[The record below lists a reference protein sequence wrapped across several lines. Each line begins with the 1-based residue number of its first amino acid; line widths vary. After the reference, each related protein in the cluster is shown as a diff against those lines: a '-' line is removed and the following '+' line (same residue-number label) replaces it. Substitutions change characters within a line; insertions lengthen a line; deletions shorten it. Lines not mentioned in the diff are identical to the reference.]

1 MTDYAVIT
9 TLNEEQTIC
18 PLIEALQAQGLK
30 VVIVDDCSDDDT
42 VLLAGSYY
50 DVKVIVN
57 TARLGIGPSLMLGW
71 QYALDAGAACVVQL
85 DAGGSH
91 DPLAASAMLR
101 RLDFCDMVIGSRF
114 CKGAAYDNRAGKWT
128 RPYMSR
134 LAAAMCNFAVGAHF
148 TDWTSGYRAFHA
160 GTLRRLLAHG
170 YNARMHGWQ
179 IEVLARANNDG
190 MYITEMPIKY
200 IAGRS
205 SFNGRV
211 ANEAI
216 NAWLHIMHHVGG
228 APKRQAIMGNKFVGD
243 A

>member
-1 MTDYAVIT
+1 MDYAIIT
-9 TLNEEQTIC
+9 TLNEEETIC
-18 PLIEALQAQGLK
+18 PLIEALQAQNLR
-30 VVIVDDCSDDDT
+30 VVIVDDCSGDDT
-42 VLLAGSYY
+42 VLLAGNYP
-50 DVKVIVN
+50 DVQVIFN
-57 TARLGIGPSLMLGW
+57 TARIGIGPSLMAGW
-71 QYALDAGAACVVQL
+71 RLALSQGASCVVQL

-91 DPLAASAMLR
+91 DPAAASAMLR
-101 RLDFCDMVIGSRF
+101 RLDFCDMVVGSRF
-114 CKGAAYDNRAGKWT
+114 IKGAAYDNHAGRLT

-160 GTLRRLLAHG
+160 GTLRKLLEHH

-179 IEVLARANNDG
+179 IEVLAQANHDG
-190 MYITEMPIKY
+190 MCISEMPIKY

-205 SFNGRV
+205 SFNTRV

-216 NAWLHIMHHVGG
+216 NSWLHIMHHVGG
-228 APKRQAIMGNKFVGD
+228 APKRQTIMGNKYVGG